1 MEMTKQEFQE
11 LTRREITK
19 EDYRMVEKLYMAAGD
34 MDKAEFC
41 REIKAMCA
49 YDAANDQIEL
59 RRCLRE
65 IAVTVDKLTARINHM
80 ENAGGK
86 KRQELAEFLLSKA
99 GAYDDRDLYNEAE
112 RLVGRKSVVLLKLR
126 AGQPLSAD
134 DMDYICNNLA

>member
-11 LTRREITK
+11 LARRD
-19 EDYRMVEKLYMAAGD
+19 DYRMVEELYMAAGD

-59 RRCLRE
+59 RRCLPERDRRHGRQ
-65 IAVTVDKLTARINHM
+65 ADCADKPY
-80 ENAGGK
+80 GK
-86 KRQELAEFLLSKA
+86 CRRKETA
-99 GAYDDRDLYNEAE
+99 GARRISPQQGGPYDDRDLYNEAE